1 MRIDEH
7 MLAGFIAGELSEQ
20 DRTEVTVALI
30 RDRGLR
36 DWLTMATQAFEAS
49 KATGGLMNR
58 METSMNPSR
67 PGIRREDRRA
77 MPSPT
82 ATRRVG

>member
-49 KATGGLMNR
+49 K
-58 METSMNPSR
+58 
-67 PGIRREDRRA
+67 
-77 MPSPT
+77 
-82 ATRRVG
+82 

>member
-7 MLAGFIAGELSEQ
+7 LLAGYLAGELNDQ
-20 DRTEVTVALI
+20 DRSSVTIALL

-36 DWLTMATQAFEAS
+36 EWLTMASEALAAS
-49 KATGGLMNR
+49 KMSGGLMNR
-58 METSMNPSR
+58 MAASMNPSR

-77 MPSPT
+77 MPSTT
-82 ATRRVG
+82 AARRVG